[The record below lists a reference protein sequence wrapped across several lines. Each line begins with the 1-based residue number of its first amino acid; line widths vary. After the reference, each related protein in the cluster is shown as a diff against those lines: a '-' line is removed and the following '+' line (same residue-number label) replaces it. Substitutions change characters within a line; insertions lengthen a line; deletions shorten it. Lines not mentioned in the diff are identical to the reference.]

1 MKRLPLAVLTVLVL
15 AIVAAGAVWRLGSP
29 SSQSAAVPVTAD
41 TALTADS
48 PPAPPS
54 DELDGHFS
62 LTDQNGM
69 RRTDADFHG
78 KYVLLFFGYTYC
90 PDVCPT
96 TLAIE
101 AEALDKI
108 GSRASLVA
116 PIFISVDPQ
125 RDTPDRLKSYLAAF
139 DAKEPSPRLKFV
151 GLTGSEDE
159 IAKAADSYRVY
170 YRAHLDAL
178 HSNGA
183 DYSID
188 HTANVLLMSPEGK
201 FVAYYTPG
209 VLPDEM
215 AADLMKTLSPG

>member
-1 MKRLPLAVLTVLVL
+1 MKRLPLIVLTILVL
-15 AIVAAGAVWRLGSP
+15 AVVAAGAVWRLGGP
-29 SSQSAAVPVTAD
+29 SSQSTTATVTAGS
-41 TALTADS
+41 ADS

-54 DELDGHFS
+54 DDLDAHFS

-69 RRTDADFHG
+69 RRTDADFRG
-78 KYVLLFFGYTYC
+78 KYMLVFFGYTYC

-108 GSRASLVA
+108 GAAASLVA

-125 RDTPDRLKSYLAAF
+125 RDTPDRLKSYLASFEAR
-139 DAKEPSPRLKFV
+139 EPSSPRIKFV
-151 GLTGSEDE
+151 GLTGSEEE
-159 IAKAADSYRVY
+159 IAKAAESYRVY

-188 HTANVLLMSPEGK
+188 HTANVYLMSPEGR
-201 FVAYYTPG
+201 FVAYYSPG